1 MDRCKCYLCE
11 KLCYCDSQVYDK
23 CLYRKQKS
31 FCVPENRA
39 YEEACTRLAVKFAR
53 KHGWRFE
60 GWVGHFDPNKHN
72 WYEGAGGHAMVSDT
86 VFSMEDM
93 RTDLMMDAHPD
104 AYWQYLD
111 EAVEECHLAEAQMRE
126 PRHVNYRNWL
136 MGARHDA
143 AQNSPE
149 YNAHRE
155 QEIAEA
161 RRRLAAAQAYIQ
173 QELERIG
180 QSLRYDPEQL
190 QRDADDLLAESD
202 GLY

>member
-60 GWVGHFDPNKHN
+60 GWVGHFDPERCS

-86 VFSMEDM
+86 VFSFEDM
-93 RTDLMMDAHPD
+93 RTDLMLDATPD
-104 AYWQYLD
+104 SIMQYYD
-111 EAVEECHLAEAQMRE
+111 ECVEEGMKAMDEGRDARY
-126 PRHVNYRNWL
+126 VNYRNWL
-136 MGARHDA
+136 LGARIDPKL
-143 AQNSPE
+143 SSEE
-149 YNAHRE
+149 YLTMMEIE
-155 QEIAEA
+155 QAEMAKRIAKQKEA
-161 RRRLAAAQAYIQ
+161 LEKLM
-173 QELERIG
+173 QE
-180 QSLRYDPEQL
+180 QF
-190 QRDADDLLAESD
+190 QRDADDLLANSD
-202 GLY
+202 GLF